1 MADLMLALFVS
12 GFLLSLS
19 LCLDIGIVNVA
30 VIKTGLEKGA
40 LPSFLVGLGSA
51 FGDLVYATVSMLG
64 LSALLRSTVV
74 RWALWLGGT
83 VVLLYL
89 SVHMLKETLRPQAL
103 AGIAGGRAG
112 AWEAGEGADDRLN
125 RRTGPGGDG
134 ESPAHGVRREAVP
147 GGSRWKPL
155 WMGFGLALSS
165 PSAILW
171 FAAVGGSV
179 IASTGQHVHVR
190 GLAAFFAGFFCAGAL
205 WSAAVA
211 YVAGRARHWLGPL
224 AMRAIS
230 LVSALLMVYFA
241 VQVFLRGWRTWV
253 G

>member
-1 MADLMLALFVS
+1 MLALFVS

-40 LPSFLVGLGSA
+40 LPSFLMGLGSA
-51 FGDLVYATVSMLG
+51 FGDLVYATVSMIG
-64 LSALLRSTVV
+64 MSALLQSTIV
-74 RWALWLGGT
+74 RWVLWLGGT
-83 VVLLYL
+83 AVLLYL
-89 SVHMLKETLRPQAL
+89 SVHMVKETLRPRAL
-103 AGIAGGRAG
+103 VVAPGGRVSAWDAGGRAG
-112 AWEAGEGADDRLN
+112 DGLN
-125 RRTGPGGDG
+125 RRTRPGRDVQRTADGVQSEPGPG
-134 ESPAHGVRREAVP
+134 E
-147 GGSRWKPL
+147 SRWKPL
-155 WMGFGLALSS
+155 WMGLGLALSS

-179 IASTGQHVHVR
+179 IAATGQHVHVC
-190 GLAAFFAGFFCAGAL
+190 GLAAFFAGFFCAGVL